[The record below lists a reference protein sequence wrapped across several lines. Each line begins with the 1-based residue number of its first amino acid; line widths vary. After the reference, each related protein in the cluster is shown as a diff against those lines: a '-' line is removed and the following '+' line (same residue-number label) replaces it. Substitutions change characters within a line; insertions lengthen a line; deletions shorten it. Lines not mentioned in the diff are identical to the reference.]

1 MNAGRLVILCG
12 AGLSMAPPSSLPAA
26 WRVAGMCFDEYSL
39 TIDPLIDPVLRDD
52 LEALAEHFVGLNLL
66 KTVFIEHLVPWNEFE
81 RPPNPGHAAVA
92 DFLITKTVVAG
103 LSSNYDKLIER
114 CAWDYGA
121 DFRGSLDGDQATV
134 ASHKQAPLL
143 KFHGCSH
150 IDRGST
156 VWAPSQLHNDPTISD
171 RIAKSKIWMAA
182 NLRQKD
188 LLVVGFW
195 SDWDYLN
202 QLLDGAVQGLDPLS
216 VTVIDPSP
224 IANLQTKAPGLWT
237 LAHQPQ
243 VTFSHIQ
250 GSGADALDELRRAFS
265 ESYARKVLASGRTV
279 FEATTGV
286 VCDPAWLSVAG
297 LDGEALYDWRRDA
310 EGVPAGKPAMSKT
323 PQNVDLLGYF
333 HLLLRRAGAVQ
344 QPLGYSLAGRSI
356 RVVNGAGSELSTV
369 AKRFIEAPAIP
380 TADVFVAVGS
390 ADLGLPSHLVR
401 PGTAGSVVRPGS
413 GGRWFTIEQAQM
425 ELGSVDNQA
434 SQMMEAVR
442 ATNEEKL

>member
-1 MNAGRLVILCG
+1 MIPADRARLLASINAGRLVILCG

-26 WRVAGMCFDEYSL
+26 WQVARMCFDEYQL
-39 TIDPLIDPVLRDD
+39 TIDPTIDLALRDN
-52 LEALAEHFVGLNLL
+52 LEKLAEHFVGLNTL
-66 KTVFIEHLVPWNEFE
+66 KPVFIEHLVPWKEFE
-81 RPPNPGHAAVA
+81 RPPNAGHAAVA

-121 DFRGSLDGDQATV
+121 DFRGSLDGDQATIT
-134 ASHKQAPLL
+134 SSKQAPLL

-156 VWAPSQLHNDPTISD
+156 VWTTSQLGDRTIAD

-202 QLLDGAVQGLDPLS
+202 RVLHDAVQGLDPLT

-224 IANLQTKAPGLWT
+224 TAALQTKAPALWA
-237 LAHQPQ
+237 LAHQPP
-243 VTFSHIQ
+243 VTFSHVQ
-250 GSGADALDELRRAFS
+250 ESGAAALDELRRAFS
-265 ESYARKVLASGRTV
+265 ESYARQVLAAGSAV
-279 FEATTGV
+279 FVAKTGV
-286 VCDPAWLSVAG
+286 ACDPAWLTVAG

-310 EGVPAGKPAMSKT
+310 EGVPAGKPAMAKT

-344 QPLGYSLAGRSI
+344 EPRGYTLAGQRI
-356 RVVNGAGSELSTV
+356 RVVNGGGSDLSTV
-369 AKRFIEAPAIP
+369 AKRFIEAPAAP
-380 TADVFVAVGS
+380 TADVFVAAGS
-390 ADLGLPSHLVR
+390 LDLGLPGHLVGR
-401 PGTAGSVVRPGS
+401 GTAGSVVRPGA
-413 GGRWFTIEQAQM
+413 GGKWLTIEQAQA
-425 ELGSVDNQA
+425 ELGV
-434 SQMMEAVR
+434 
-442 ATNEEKL
+442 

>member
-1 MNAGRLVILCG
+1 MNPADSARLLASMSAGRLVLLCG
-12 AGLSMAPPSSLPAA
+12 AGLSMAPPSSLPSAL
-26 WRVAGMCFDEYSL
+26 RVARMCFDEYQL
-39 TIDPLIDPVLRDD
+39 KIDPLINTALRDN
-52 LEALAEHFVGLNLL
+52 LEKLAEHFVGLNTL
-66 KTVFIEHLVPWNEFE
+66 KTVFIEDLVPWKEFE

-134 ASHKQAPLL
+134 TSHKQAPLL

-156 VWAPSQLHNDPTISD
+156 VWAPSQLHDPTISD
-171 RIAKSKIWMAA
+171 RIAKSKTWMAA

-202 QLLDGAVQGLDPLS
+202 QVLDGAVQGLDPLS

-224 IANLQTKAPGLWT
+224 SADLQTKAPGLWA

-250 GSGADALDELRRAFS
+250 ESGADALDELRRAFS
-265 ESYARKVLASGRTV
+265 ESYARQVLAAGSAV
-279 FEATTGV
+279 FVAKTGV
-286 VCDPAWLSVAG
+286 ACDPAWLTAAG

-310 EGVPAGKPAMSKT
+310 EGVPAGKPAMAKS

-333 HLLLRRAGAVQ
+333 HVLLRRAGAVQ
-344 QPLGYSLAGRSI
+344 QPRGYTLAGQSI
-356 RVVNGAGSELSTV
+356 RVVNGAGSDISIV
-369 AKRFIEAPAIP
+369 AKRFIEAPAAP
-380 TADVFVAVGS
+380 TADVFVAAGS
-390 ADLGLPSHLVR
+390 MDLGLPSHLVR
-401 PGTAGSVVRPGS
+401 PGNAGSVVRPGS
-413 GGRWFTIEQAQM
+413 GGKWLTIEQAQM
-425 ELGSVDNQA
+425 ELGV
-434 SQMMEAVR
+434 
-442 ATNEEKL
+442 